1 MSYFSHKFTIMSTT
15 GINKLEVNTVTLVS
29 IQASTKDRTGR
40 ATEHL
45 LAPASLWQRQP
56 SAFVR
61 KDWRMLVN
69 L

>member
-15 GINKLEVNTVTLVS
+15 DINKLERNTVTLVS
-29 IQASTKDRTGR
+29 AKDRNGR
-40 ATEHL
+40 AAEHL
-45 LAPASLWQRQP
+45 LPPASLWQRQP

-61 KDWRMLVN
+61 KDWRTLVN